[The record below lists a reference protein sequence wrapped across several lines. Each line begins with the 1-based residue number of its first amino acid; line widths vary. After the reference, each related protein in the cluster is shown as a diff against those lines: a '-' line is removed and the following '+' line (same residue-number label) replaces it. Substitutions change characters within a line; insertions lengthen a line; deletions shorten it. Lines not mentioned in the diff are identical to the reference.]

1 VSFGRG
7 ALLLARFRLR
17 QERSSAVASNIWKSG
32 LLSRCPACANAP
44 LFDGLLTIK
53 PNCPVC
59 GADFKGQDFGDGPA
73 VFVILAAG
81 VICVPFI
88 LIAQLAFKP
97 PIWLLGLIG
106 LPLTAGVCIGLLRPF
121 KAMLFAMQ
129 WRHGAGEGVKAI
141 PKGEKK
147 DT

>member
-1 VSFGRG
+1 M
-7 ALLLARFRLR
+7 ATH
-17 QERSSAVASNIWKSG
+17 IWKAG
-32 LLSRCPACANAP
+32 LLSACPACGKAP

-53 PNCPVC
+53 PKCMAC
-59 GADFKGQDFGDGPA
+59 GADFSAQDSGDGPA

-81 VICVPFI
+81 AICVPFI

-121 KAMLFAMQ
+121 KAMLFAAQ
-129 WRHGAGEGVKAI
+129 WRHGAGEGVQAA
-141 PKGEKK
+141 PKGEETH
-147 DT
+147 DG